1 MSKVRGK
8 DWNGSGAQD
17 ENPGQAGSRL
27 GAPLSGRST
36 ADLGSFVSILFRRKW
51 IIIPFVVL
59 MPLVAWAQSAAGT
72 PRYEASAEVLL
83 NRQSQSLSGVT
94 DLLVWQPERVIRT
107 QTSIARLPII
117 GDRVVSAAGLDRSA
131 GSFLASSWVG
141 SDEQIDLLTFHVRD
155 TDPALA
161 VTLTNLYARKY
172 LEYRRELD
180 TKALNEA
187 LRSVNRQLA
196 SLRGQ
201 GLSVDSSLYGT
212 LAQKQEQLRSAQT
225 LQASNAFLVREA
237 TDAGQV
243 EPQPKRTAILALAL
257 GLVLGLGLAFLVDAL
272 DTRVRDPEELAD
284 DLGLALLGSLP
295 APPRSIRRRRGLV
308 MFDNVT
314 SPDAELFRILRTT
327 LEVTALSG
335 ACRSIMV
342 TSAVKGEGK
351 STTAAN
357 LAVAFARA
365 GRHVVLVDLDVRRPS
380 LNSFFDL
387 QRRPGITDIVAETA
401 SIEDSTL
408 RLTFDDWSARA
419 TRQLAVHGP
428 KPVTEAEGRRRV
440 GVLEVIGSGASQPN
454 PAEFV
459 DTSRLD
465 ATLERLA
472 ERGDLLIVDGPPLLL
487 AGDALTL
494 SAKVQAV
501 LLVARM
507 NVFRRG
513 QIGELYR
520 VLLASPAVKL
530 GLVATDHSAPFKR
543 SYYGS
548 SWRPEDALD
557 ETPARAPRS
566 RRVRAQQPE
575 ATMAS
580 GPRGVVG
587 GAGDESELE
596 DADFDSERPSKRQWA

>member
-1 MSKVRGK
+1 VRGK
-8 DWNGSGAQD
+8 GWNGSGAQD
-17 ENPGQAGSRL
+17 ENPGQTGSRP
-27 GAPLSGRST
+27 GAPLSGRSP
-36 ADLGSFVSILFRRKW
+36 ADLGSFVSILIRRKW

-59 MPLVAWAQSAAGT
+59 MPLAAWAHASGGT
-72 PRYEASAEVLL
+72 ARYEASADVLL
-83 NRQSQSLSGVT
+83 NRQSQALSGVT
-94 DLLVWQPERVIRT
+94 DLMVWQPERVIRT
-107 QTSIARLPII
+107 QTNIARLPDIAE
-117 GDRVVSAAGLDRSA
+117 RVVSAARLDRGA
-131 GSFLASSWVG
+131 GAFLASSSVG
-141 SDEQIDLLTFHVRD
+141 SDEQIDLLTFRVRD
-155 TDPALA
+155 TDPDLA
-161 VTLTNLYARKY
+161 VALSNLYARKY

-180 TKALNEA
+180 TKSLGEA

-196 SLRGQ
+196 SLRAA
-201 GLSVDSSLYGT
+201 GLSVESSLYAS
-212 LAQKQEQLRSAQT
+212 LVQKQEQLRSAQT
-225 LQASNAFLVREA
+225 LQASNALLVREA
-237 TDAGQV
+237 TGAGQV
-243 EPQPKRTAILALAL
+243 EPKPERTAFLALAL

-272 DTRVRDPEELAD
+272 DTRVREPEELAD
-284 DLGLALLGSLP
+284 DLGLALLGSVP
-295 APPRSIRRRRGLV
+295 APPRSIRRKRGLV
-308 MFDNVT
+308 MFDSVT

-335 ACRSIMV
+335 DCRSIMV

-387 QRRPGITDIVAETA
+387 ERRPGITDIVAETA

-419 TRQLAVHGP
+419 TRQFAAAGP
-428 KPVTEAEGRRRV
+428 KPLTETDGRSPT
-440 GVLEVIGSGASQPN
+440 GVLEVIGSGASPPS

-465 ATLERLA
+465 ATLKRLA

-494 SAKVQAV
+494 SAKVQGV

-507 NVFRRG
+507 NAFRRG

-543 SYYGS
+543 SYYGA
-548 SWRPEDALD
+548 SWRPEDILD
-557 ETPARAPRS
+557 EAPARAERS
-566 RRVRAQQPE
+566 RRVRTPE
-575 ATMAS
+575 PETMRVS
-580 GPRGVVG
+580 GPRGVVR

-596 DADFDSERPSKRQWA
+596 DPDFDSERRSKRQWA